1 MVQIRMAG
9 KVKDNKVKVK
19 KRESRLKKG
28 VHLII
33 EKKKKMETT
42 CLQLIAKVN
51 KEATLEVVQE
61 VKIKIR
67 CQINSSSNNTCPNS
81 LILQISTH
89 LLKDNKIKILEKTV
103 FHLVTMALE
112 TSNLHRFIS

>member
-19 KRESRLKKG
+19 RRESRLKKG

-89 LLKDNKIKILEKTV
+89 LLKDNKIKILDKTV